1 MSDEVGE
8 TVNENQKLATQEEQI
23 TKPAPKVKP
32 QREKD
37 PKKVAAGKK
46 LAEKNRQAKAALERE
61 IKREIAEKEQEN
73 ENSAGW
79 LPEMSF
85 QTVLS
90 IVGIAFT
97 AFELYQR
104 FRQKESSVSVQSTI
118 SPRAE
123 PKHSGGDRES
133 GEAAGAKLGAERSD
147 SGATAELEKAKRRR
161 AKPREAPSVQK
172 SEWCERIAD
181 QRSIIY
187 FFLTTK
193 MSEQNKLVKMVT
205 DSAVLVGLTAG
216 VGYLAKKIL
225 KENFLG
231 DPSSNVMNYAKFT
244 GVLAGSMALKTY
256 LEDQKILPKSI

>member
-1 MSDEVGE
+1 MSDEVSE
-8 TVNENQKLATQEEQI
+8 ATVNENQKLATQEEQI

-104 FRQKESSVSVQSTI
+104 FHQKESSGSAQNTI
-118 SPRAE
+118 STRAE
-123 PKHSGGDRES
+123 PKHSEVTSKTLRNAEEGRSEQRAD
-133 GEAAGAKLGAERSD
+133 ERSAV
-147 SGATAELEKAKRRR
+147 SSKIG
-161 AKPREAPSVQK
+161 
-172 SEWCERIAD
+172 
-181 QRSIIY
+181 
-187 FFLTTK
+187 
-193 MSEQNKLVKMVT
+193 MV
-205 DSAVLVGLTAG
+205 
-216 VGYLAKKIL
+216 
-225 KENFLG
+225 
-231 DPSSNVMNYAKFT
+231 
-244 GVLAGSMALKTY
+244 
-256 LEDQKILPKSI
+256 

>member
-8 TVNENQKLATQEEQI
+8 TVNENQKLAAQEEQI

-61 IKREIAEKEQEN
+61 LKREIAEKEKEN

-90 IVGIAFT
+90 IVGVAFS
-97 AFELYQR
+97 AFEMYKR
-104 FRQKESSVSVQSTI
+104 FRPKVSSGSVQNTI
-118 SPRAE
+118 SPRAG

-133 GEAAGAKLGAERSD
+133 GD
-147 SGATAELEKAKRRR
+147 SGCGAWKAGESQAPTRVEP
-161 AKPREAPSVQK
+161 AGETPR
-172 SEWCERIAD
+172 
-181 QRSIIY
+181 
-187 FFLTTK
+187 
-193 MSEQNKLVKMVT
+193 
-205 DSAVLVGLTAG
+205 SAVSS
-216 VGYLAKKIL
+216 KI
-225 KENFLG
+225 G
-231 DPSSNVMNYAKFT
+231 MV
-244 GVLAGSMALKTY
+244 
-256 LEDQKILPKSI
+256 

>member
-1 MSDEVGE
+1 MSDEVSE

-37 PKKVAAGKK
+37 PKKIAAGKK
-46 LAEKNRQAKAALERE
+46 LSEKNRKAKAALERK

-104 FRQKESSVSVQSTI
+104 FRPKASSGSAQSPI
-118 SPRAE
+118 SPREE
-123 PKHSGGDRES
+123 PKHSGG
-133 GEAAGAKLGAERSD
+133 EAGTKLGVTSKTLRNAEEGRSEQRADERSAV
-147 SGATAELEKAKRRR
+147 SSKIG
-161 AKPREAPSVQK
+161 
-172 SEWCERIAD
+172 
-181 QRSIIY
+181 
-187 FFLTTK
+187 
-193 MSEQNKLVKMVT
+193 MV
-205 DSAVLVGLTAG
+205 
-216 VGYLAKKIL
+216 
-225 KENFLG
+225 
-231 DPSSNVMNYAKFT
+231 
-244 GVLAGSMALKTY
+244 
-256 LEDQKILPKSI
+256 

>member
-1 MSDEVGE
+1 MSDESREPAG
-8 TVNENQKLATQEEQI
+8 ENQKLAESEEQI

-61 IKREIAEKEQEN
+61 VKREREIAEREQEN

-104 FRQKESSVSVQSTI
+104 FRQKESSGSVQSPI
-118 SPRAE
+118 SPRE
-123 PKHSGGDRES
+123 ESKHSGGK
-133 GEAAGAKLGAERSD
+133 AGAKLGALSEAPTSEAERSE
-147 SGATAELEKAKRRR
+147 T
-161 AKPREAPSVQK
+161 PR
-172 SEWCERIAD
+172 
-181 QRSIIY
+181 
-187 FFLTTK
+187 
-193 MSEQNKLVKMVT
+193 
-205 DSAVLVGLTAG
+205 SAVSS
-216 VGYLAKKIL
+216 KI
-225 KENFLG
+225 G
-231 DPSSNVMNYAKFT
+231 MV
-244 GVLAGSMALKTY
+244 
-256 LEDQKILPKSI
+256 

>member
-46 LAEKNRQAKAALERE
+46 LAEKNRKAKAALERE
-61 IKREIAEKEQEN
+61 VKRKREIAEKEKEN

-79 LPEMSF
+79 LPEMTF

-104 FRQKESSVSVQSTI
+104 FCPKASYVSVQSPI

-123 PKHSGGDRES
+123 PKHSEALSEAPTRE
-133 GEAAGAKLGAERSD
+133 AERS
-147 SGATAELEKAKRRR
+147 GAPTSET
-161 AKPREAPSVQK
+161 PR
-172 SEWCERIAD
+172 
-181 QRSIIY
+181 
-187 FFLTTK
+187 
-193 MSEQNKLVKMVT
+193 
-205 DSAVLVGLTAG
+205 SAVSS
-216 VGYLAKKIL
+216 KI
-225 KENFLG
+225 G
-231 DPSSNVMNYAKFT
+231 MV
-244 GVLAGSMALKTY
+244 
-256 LEDQKILPKSI
+256 

>member
-1 MSDEVGE
+1 MSDESREPAG
-8 TVNENQKLATQEEQI
+8 ENQKLAESEEQI

-61 IKREIAEKEQEN
+61 IKREREIAEREQEN

-104 FRQKESSVSVQSTI
+104 FHQKESSGSFQSPI
-118 SPRAE
+118 SPREE
-123 PKHSGGDRES
+123 PKHSGALS
-133 GEAAGAKLGAERSD
+133 EAPTRVAERSVAPT
-147 SGATAELEKAKRRR
+147 SET
-161 AKPREAPSVQK
+161 PR
-172 SEWCERIAD
+172 
-181 QRSIIY
+181 
-187 FFLTTK
+187 
-193 MSEQNKLVKMVT
+193 
-205 DSAVLVGLTAG
+205 SAV
-216 VGYLAKKIL
+216 
-225 KENFLG
+225 
-231 DPSSNVMNYAKFT
+231 SSKF
-244 GVLAGSMALKTY
+244 GMV
-256 LEDQKILPKSI
+256 